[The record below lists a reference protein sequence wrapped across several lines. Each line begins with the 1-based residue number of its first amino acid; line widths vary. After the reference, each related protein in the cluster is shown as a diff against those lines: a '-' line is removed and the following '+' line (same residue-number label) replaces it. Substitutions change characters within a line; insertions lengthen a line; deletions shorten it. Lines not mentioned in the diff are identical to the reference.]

1 LYINFVVEGM
11 VAQLPIPRPLWNKV
25 PPGSQAAILDHV
37 RSLEQRI
44 ADLEAENADL
54 RRRLAQLEHDLQIIR
69 RRGQRTPNRRH
80 DPDAVPKDRRRKEHR
95 QHPGFFRPEPPPG
108 TVFIDHDVHPKRC
121 SHCGG
126 SALEPT
132 GQFQDHFVADLPEPK
147 LEWHRYRRYVY
158 RCRCCQQTCQGR
170 GDLELPGAHIGPRA
184 RLLTCYGRAH
194 LGISLGKTQDLL
206 HDFFG
211 LTISRA
217 GLLGHL
223 RWGGQLFAPV
233 VDELLERLRQS
244 PVVQGDETGW
254 RIDGQPAWAWCFRDP
269 RLALFL
275 IDRHRSRDVLVRVL
289 GESFAGTLVSD
300 FYAVYNGLDRTKQRC
315 LVHLLR
321 ELAKLREELPW
332 QSVRAFIQPLIE
344 LFQDAIQLGKD
355 REHLGPEAFGLAY
368 RGLIDRFDDLM
379 LKTRS
384 RHPDCVRIW
393 KRLYKHCDEL
403 FTFLDDPAVPADN
416 NGTERDIRSLAAIR
430 SDGGTHRAD
439 WSAAAFARIKSII
452 VTGMKN
458 HVRFIHYGIEVV
470 RAKLRGERLPLP
482 LAPDTS

>member
-1 LYINFVVEGM
+1 M
-11 VAQLPIPRPLWNKV
+11 VPQPPIPAPLWNTV
-25 PPGSQAAILDHV
+25 PPQAQAAILARVD
-37 RSLEQRI
+37 SLEKRI
-44 ADLEAENADL
+44 AELEAENADL
-54 RRRLAQLEHDLQIIR
+54 RRRLAQVEHELQNIR
-69 RRGQRTPNRRH
+69 RRGPRPRSGRH
-80 DPDAVPKDRRRKEHR
+80 APTGLSPDRRRKAHR
-95 QHPGFFRPEPPPG
+95 QHPGSFRPEPPPG
-108 TVFIDHDVHPKRC
+108 TVFIEHDVHPQQC
-121 SHCGG
+121 SHCGA
-126 SALEPT
+126 SDLEPT
-132 GQFQDHFVADLPEPK
+132 GQFQDHIMADIPEPE
-147 LEWHRYRRYVY
+147 LEWHRYRRHVY
-158 RCRCCQQTCQGR
+158 RCRSCQQTCQGR

-206 HDFFG
+206 YDFFD

-233 VDELLERLRQS
+233 VEELLERLRQS

-254 RIDGQPAWAWCFRDP
+254 RINGQPAWAWCFRDP
-269 RLALFL
+269 RRALFL
-275 IDRHRSRDVLVRVL
+275 IDRHRSRDVLIRVL
-289 GESFAGTLVSD
+289 GASFAGTLVSD
-300 FYAVYNGLDRTKQRC
+300 FYAAYNGLDCAKQRC

-332 QSVRAFIQPLIE
+332 QSVRAFIQPLID

-355 REHLGPEAFGLAY
+355 REKLGRIAFDEAY
-368 RGLIDRFDDLM
+368 RRLIDRFDDLM
-379 LKTRS
+379 LKTRT

-416 NGTERDIRSLAAIR
+416 NGTERDIRSRVAAR
-430 SDGGTHRAD
+430 SDGGTHRTD
-439 WSAAAFARIKSII
+439 WSAAAFTRLKSVI

-458 HVRFIHYGIEVV
+458 HVRFIQYGIEVV
-470 RAKLRGERLPLP
+470 RAKLRGQRLPLP
-482 LAPDTS
+482 LTTALDTS